1 MEQRDGQQCPPSIPP
16 SVSEDSSQQHAPKRA
31 VNDFALRVPPPAQGG
46 GDRTRL
52 RIVGEQQKELRRVRN
67 GVLEATEQ
75 VNVPHSH
82 LGLLWYY
89 TKRILIGP
97 PIATESADRER

>member
-1 MEQRDGQQCPPSIPP
+1 MVQHNGQQPLP
-16 SVSEDSSQQHAPKRA
+16 SVPNSVIEDPSDQHAQKRA
-31 VNDFALRVPPPAQGG
+31 VNDFALRVPPPAQKA
-46 GDRTRL
+46 GDRTSL

-75 VNVPHSH
+75 VTVPHSS

-97 PIATESADRER
+97 PIPIENA